1 MATIY
6 SQNLGKHLNPGLILH
21 PGSLCGLI
29 SLSAPLLSTALRDAI
44 LLVCQLI
51 ALYPEQR

>member
-21 PGSLCGLI
+21 PGSLSGLI
-29 SLSAPLLSTALRDAI
+29 SLSAPLLSTAVRDPI
-44 LLVCQLI
+44 LLVRQLI